1 MAQWHLDELK
11 NNIERRGW
19 RVLSQQDG
27 DEYRISAT
35 WVIQRR
41 TQSEPLFIDFDGLD
55 DLKTLPIEQSYGCEV
70 REHPS
75 ISLYFSRKGHKTSS
89 RSRRANWRQGV
100 SDFVAQLDAL
110 EENRTSDN
118 S

>member
-11 NNIERRGW
+11 NHIERRGW
-19 RVLSQQDG
+19 RILAQQDG

-35 WVIQRR
+35 WVIQRS
-41 TQSEPLFIDFDGLD
+41 TQFEPLFVDFNGLD

-70 REHPS
+70 REHS
-75 ISLYFSRKGHKTSS
+75 SVSLYFSKKGHKTSS
-89 RSRRANWRQGV
+89 HHANWRQEV

-110 EENRTSDN
+110 EENRTSDH